1 MRILIVFLLSANCFS
16 SQSQTIVKYYDAEW
30 APVEQD
36 KAVYYANFVKEA
48 NQYKTTSYWVAGS
61 VLRGKSTYA
70 DTSFNT
76 PVGSQVLY
84 SHKGTLEDSAFYAE
98 GKTQYLFHYYPNSQL
113 AMHYYLPDNAK
124 EGIVEGY
131 DEDGKKIKNF
141 VYQKEAEFRG
151 GQKAW
156 QTYITKSVTKDL
168 AVKGDSAYTA
178 SVQIQFIVDVDG
190 NVSTVKILTSSGY
203 KKI

>member
-1 MRILIVFLLSANCFS
+1 
-16 SQSQTIVKYYDAEW
+16 
-30 APVEQD
+30 
-36 KAVYYANFVKEA
+36 
-48 NQYKTTSYWVAGS
+48 
-61 VLRGKSTYA
+61 
-70 DTSFNT
+70 
-76 PVGSQVLY
+76 
-84 SHKGTLEDSAFYAE
+84 
-98 GKTQYLFHYYPNSQL
+98 
-113 AMHYYLPDNAK
+113 MHYYLPDNAK

-131 DEDGKKIKNF
+131 DEDGKRIKNF

-156 QTYITKSVTKDL
+156 QTYITKSDIKDL

-203 KKI
+203 KKIDQDALRVIRESPLWNTAIQFNKPVRAYRVQPFVYQMEAKAK